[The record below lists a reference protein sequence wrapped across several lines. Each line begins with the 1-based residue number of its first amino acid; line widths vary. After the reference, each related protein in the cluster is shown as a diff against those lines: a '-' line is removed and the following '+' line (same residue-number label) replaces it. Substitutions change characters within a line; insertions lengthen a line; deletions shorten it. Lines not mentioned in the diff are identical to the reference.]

1 MRWKPALLP
10 LGAALAAVPF
20 LSSVASEPIQNAH
33 RSASTDQSQRWVS
46 AKFQGVSSCAA
57 ASCHGGVG
65 PPGVDGCEL
74 TTWAV
79 ADKHANAYRVL
90 FSERS
95 QVMLWNYRHLD
106 SIAQARPHRDT
117 ECLNCHSLAPPAELR
132 GNAPRQPQLADGVGC
147 ENCHGPAEHWLT
159 VHYLNDWKQ
168 LDPRAKERYG
178 MLPTKDL
185 AARISQC
192 ATCHVGRE
200 GQEVNHDLIAA
211 GHPRLRFEYT
221 VYQRNM
227 PPHWR
232 EKAYGPDFEVRAW
245 AIGQVA
251 SARAAVEL
259 LRSRAERALKDRA
272 PWPELSEYSC
282 YSCHHNL
289 RPQGP
294 RPANGRPGSLVW
306 STWYTPLLESLA
318 AASAP
323 LTASGQVPSTA
334 ALKELRKLLTDH
346 PGAGLTEVRTKAQA
360 AARELG
366 SWLDDLQEGAY
377 RDSFTKPL
385 AASRVKELART
396 MLATPADRE
405 WDGATQRYLALK
417 ALLPDRRD
425 FRDPMLRLRGELRFA
440 PGYDSPHS
448 FSPAAYADELRQ
460 LREALESSGERP

>member
-20 LSSVASEPIQNAH
+20 LSSFASEPIPIAH
-33 RSASTDQSQRWVS
+33 RAVGTDQWRRPLS

-65 PPGVDGCEL
+65 PAGLEGCEL
-74 TTWAV
+74 TTWAG

-95 QVMLWNYRHLD
+95 QVMLRNYRHLD
-106 SIAQARPHRDT
+106 SIAQSHPDRDA
-117 ECLNCHSLAPPAELR
+117 ECLNCHSLAPPPALQ
-132 GNAPRQPQLADGVGC
+132 GNPSRQPQLADGVGC
-147 ENCHGPAEHWLT
+147 ENCHGAAEHWLT
-159 VHYLNDWKQ
+159 VHYLNDWKK
-168 LDPRAKERYG
+168 LDARAKESCG

-185 AARISQC
+185 AARIGQC

-227 PPHWR
+227 PPHWH

-245 AIGQVA
+245 VIGQVA

-259 LRSRAERALKDRA
+259 LRSRAERALKDTA

-282 YSCHHNL
+282 YSCHRNL
-289 RPQGP
+289 HSEGSRSTT
-294 RPANGRPGSLVW
+294 RRPGSLVW
-306 STWYTPLLESLA
+306 GTWYTPLLEPLA

-323 LTASGQVPSTA
+323 LTASGKSHSTV
-334 ALKELRKLLTDH
+334 ALKELQQLLSDQPGTDL
-346 PGAGLTEVRTKAQA
+346 AEVRTKAQA
-360 AARELG
+360 AGRELG

-377 RDSFTKPL
+377 RDSLMKSITR
-385 AASRVKELART
+385 SRVKELART
-396 MLATPADRE
+396 ILGMPVDLQ

-417 ALLPDRRD
+417 VFLPARAD
-425 FRDPMLRLRGELRFA
+425 FREPLLRLRSELRFE

-448 FSPAAYADELRQ
+448 FSPAAYANTLRELRQ
-460 LREALESSGERP
+460 ALESSGERP